1 MSNKEDSTCWQCSE
15 FVISFPEF
23 MTSINNLKQKRKKT
37 DEENIVQD
45 ILMNGNTTI
54 NDKIIKDILEY
65 AVSTSYIKK
74 ATYNGKFTYRINTD
88 TNENITCA
96 SCGEGI
102 LPFDCNA
109 YEVNN
114 EIKYVDI
121 ATFEQLANEIVEI
134 KQCLADVKNS
144 ATQNYTKIRDSCYDD
159 LKIENSKLLEDC
171 RKKDKIINTLTEN
184 LKTFIDNKTSTMECG
199 KSFRDTDKTNNDIG
213 WNVVNH
219 HGVNKRIHCNNTYD
233 WHVPLTNRLYGM
245 QIDENVMEN
254 TDDNSRETY
263 LPPSKNSIPTMN
275 KRPTSNDRMYFNE
288 HPERNTLQMPLR
300 NVAIPITR
308 SSETRTKK
316 RKVVL
321 LSASI
326 TKPINMIK
334 FNDSLVSGNAIKRAY
349 GGATASQLNIYVQAA
364 LIEDKPDTIIINA
377 GTNNF
382 SKKKGT
388 NYRRDGIRSITNR
401 GNLP

>member
-1 MSNKEDSTCWQCSE
+1 M
-15 FVISFPEF
+15 
-23 MTSINNLKQKRKKT
+23 
-37 DEENIVQD
+37 
-45 ILMNGNTTI
+45 
-54 NDKIIKDILEY
+54 
-65 AVSTSYIKK
+65 
-74 ATYNGKFTYRINTD
+74 
-88 TNENITCA
+88 
-96 SCGEGI
+96 
-102 LPFDCNA
+102 PFDCNA

-121 ATFEQLANEIVEI
+121 ATFQQLANEIVEI

-334 FNDSLVSGNAIKRAY
+334 FNDSLVSGNAIKRAD